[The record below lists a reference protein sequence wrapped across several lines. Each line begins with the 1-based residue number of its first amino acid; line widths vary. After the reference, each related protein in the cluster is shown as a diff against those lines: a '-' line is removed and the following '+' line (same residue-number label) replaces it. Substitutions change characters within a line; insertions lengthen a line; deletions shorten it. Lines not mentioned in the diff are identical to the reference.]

1 MSAKKDL
8 IYMKLYISENPAAKS
23 ADVSRRI
30 AADDM
35 ILTSSLP
42 TTAGSRMLKGYM
54 SLFGAE
60 VLTRL
65 HNAGFTLAGKA
76 NVGEFAVDLLGETS
90 YFGAVEADGKLSNA
104 AAELLKAG
112 EVSAVITLDVNGY
125 PSRAAAQNGLIS
137 LKPTY
142 GTVSR
147 FGVIPAACSGDTVSI
162 MANDIAAVSEIF
174 AVIAGHDDKDGTSH
188 PEAVCETAKTAAV
201 PVKRIA
207 LPVNLTE
214 GINEDVKGKL
224 AAFTASA
231 EAAGI
236 EVVKVESDIIAVS
249 NIAWNILMSAEVCNN
264 VSRYDSVKYGY
275 RAENFSG
282 IDELYTNSRTEAFGE
297 LIKSVIL
304 FGSETLSADKYNKQ
318 YDKALRIRRLIV
330 EAFAE
335 LFSEYDAV
343 LLPACSALSYD
354 KVIRAD
360 KYAVYTENRFTAPAS
375 ITGLPA
381 VVCGSVQLIGR
392 AFSDGSLLAAA
403 AKITESEGK

>member
-65 HNAGFTLAGKA
+65 GNAGFTLAGKA

-90 YFGAVEADGKLSNA
+90 YFGAVETDGKLSNA

-112 EVSAVITLDVNGY
+112 EVSAVITFDANGY
-125 PSRAAAQNGLIS
+125 PRRAAAQNGLIS

-201 PVKRIA
+201 PIKRIA

-224 AAFTASA
+224 AAFIASA

-264 VSRYDSVKYGY
+264 VSRYDGVKYGY

-282 IDELYTNSRTEAFGE
+282 IDELYTNSRIEAFGE

-304 FGSETLSADKYNKQ
+304 FGSETLSADKYKKQ

-343 LLPACSALSYD
+343 LLPACSALSYGEE
-354 KVIRAD
+354 IRAD